1 MLLLVHINLV
11 FENEEKTLIN
21 FLTNNTTIMVKNDSP
36 FFTRNIKVFFVKRN
50 KGISLKEFQF
60 SAPKSHFASLE
71 KEFNVKLCVIVTML

>member
-50 KGISLKEFQF
+50 KGI
-60 SAPKSHFASLE
+60 
-71 KEFNVKLCVIVTML
+71 